1 MTHMRKSISWETNHQ
16 LLYPQKYPT
25 RERRESQVTEPCIS
39 CVDVVVLCFCT
50 LLIAVV
56 GYLIFM
62 VGAAHYLHGL
72 EYSVKGQCQCIDS
85 EVDGV
90 EGSHHLITTSY
101 RWRIWNDTICKGRKD
116 ANYTFFVDHMVADYE
131 VGSVHDCFTN
141 DECDAVHIEVEDHRS
156 KSALSLC
163 SRGCVCHQHLL
174 RDQCPFVLLQIVQ
187 NAQAASL

>member
-90 EGSHHLITTSY
+90 EGS
-101 RWRIWNDTICKGRKD
+101 
-116 ANYTFFVDHMVADYE
+116 
-131 VGSVHDCFTN
+131 
-141 DECDAVHIEVEDHRS
+141 
-156 KSALSLC
+156 
-163 SRGCVCHQHLL
+163 QHL
-174 RDQCPFVLLQIVQ
+174 
-187 NAQAASL
+187 